1 MIVAL
6 VVLLFRGF
14 ELLHVSTKYKLD
26 EKYLMSISSGQ
37 MTDVELE
44 LIAI

>member
-14 ELLHVSTKYKLD
+14 ELLHVSTNQLD
-26 EKYLMSISSGQ
+26 EKYLMSISSEQ